1 MELRT
6 TATKEKNG
14 NLMNKG
20 MELETPTTR
29 EYNSKPPEQA
39 KEPESQEKRVETTN
53 SLNKW

>member
-1 MELRT
+1 
-6 TATKEKNG
+6 
-14 NLMNKG
+14 MNKG